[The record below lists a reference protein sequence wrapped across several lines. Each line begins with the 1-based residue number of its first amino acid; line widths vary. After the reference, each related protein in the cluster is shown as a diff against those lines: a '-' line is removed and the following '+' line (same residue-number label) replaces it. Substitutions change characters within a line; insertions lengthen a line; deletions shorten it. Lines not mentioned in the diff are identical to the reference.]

1 MLKESSRYA
10 GGKKEAEALQ
20 IKTSD
25 DRMNVAT
32 NRRQK
37 SKEDSKNE

>member
-1 MLKESSRYA
+1 MR
-10 GGKKEAEALQ
+10 GDKKEAEALQ
-20 IKTSD
+20 LKTSN

-37 SKEDSKNE
+37 SKEDSK